1 MYYPITPRTDGTVV
15 IVNNGDAM
23 ISVTNLKVTSDIAA
37 DPEGEGAG
45 PFALLSAE
53 ALDIAADSNA
63 AAGQDDG
70 GNQGL
75 QELIRELISNFVKAL
90 FNSISR
96 LFGK

>member
-1 MYYPITPRTDGTVV
+1 MYYHTPPRADGTVV
-15 IVNNGDAM
+15 IVNHGDAM
-23 ISVTNLKVTSDIAA
+23 ISVTNLKVTSKL
-37 DPEGEGAG
+37 AG
-45 PFALLSAE
+45 DKSASPFALLSAE